1 MSRNDTRALTC
12 TPQCCPAQ
20 CWEERAPM
28 SNSPL
33 NEDPALGQA
42 GAAKGAHLTVCQHR
56 KH

>member
-20 CWEERAPM
+20 RWEERAPM